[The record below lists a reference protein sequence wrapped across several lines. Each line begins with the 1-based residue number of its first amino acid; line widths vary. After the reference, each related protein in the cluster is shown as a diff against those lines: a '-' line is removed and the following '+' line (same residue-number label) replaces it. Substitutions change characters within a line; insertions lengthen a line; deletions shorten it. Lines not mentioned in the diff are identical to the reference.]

1 VIGAPVSNTIDFNS
15 SISGLDNVTSYTFPS
30 GITMSTGTS
39 GTVFDWSTGSLLSV
53 QTVGDNGDGRI
64 LGTDAVVFNFPYG
77 MQYLAMKVKNAGDD
91 TVLIRSG
98 LEVGDL
104 TSGTLSGRI
113 TSSSGITI
121 SSANIKV
128 NLVLEVT
135 NGSTTSTVTLAA
147 TVSSGG
153 TWSVNYSG
161 VTGTITQATVV
172 SLIDGDL
179 YNQGGNSQAN
189 VTYSISSDMTSLSIA
204 QDPANTFSASQTNN
218 GFQIEYVDIKTD
230 PAGAITY
237 SYPIDLYAA
246 VQDTVGTMEIFT
258 SVKLSEFPAG
268 STLSVAHADGSYTEI
283 NPVNGV
289 YDLSAYADLLSSPTG
304 TSGTDKIYLITS
316 SPLPSGFAPTLAVEV
331 NDGGTSNAITIIGGS
346 GSSTHTGDTGNDYI
360 SGGTGN
366 DILIGGSG
374 NDTLIGGLGADTFKW
389 NLADRGTTASPA
401 RDTITDFDSVA
412 NSDKLDL
419 RDLLQGELHSG
430 TDVGNLAN
438 YLHFSYDST
447 TSTTVLE
454 VKSQGTAMSG
464 PDQIIN
470 LTDVNLVMGYTSD
483 QQIIQDLLSKGKLIT
498 D

>member
-1 VIGAPVSNTIDFNS
+1 
-15 SISGLDNVTSYTFPS
+15 
-30 GITMSTGTS
+30 
-39 GTVFDWSTGSLLSV
+39 
-53 QTVGDNGDGRI
+53 
-64 LGTDAVVFNFPYG
+64 
-77 MQYLAMKVKNAGDD
+77 
-91 TVLIRSG
+91 
-98 LEVGDL
+98 
-104 TSGTLSGRI
+104 
-113 TSSSGITI
+113 
-121 SSANIKV
+121 
-128 NLVLEVT
+128 
-135 NGSTTSTVTLAA
+135 
-147 TVSSGG
+147 
-153 TWSVNYSG
+153 
-161 VTGTITQATVV
+161 
-172 SLIDGDL
+172 
-179 YNQGGNSQAN
+179 
-189 VTYSISSDMTSLSIA
+189 MTSLSIA
-204 QDPANTFSASQTNN
+204 QDPAHTFSAGQTNN
-218 GFQIEYVDIKTD
+218 GFQIEYVDIKTN
-230 PAGAITY
+230 PSGTTTY

-246 VQDTVGTMEIFT
+246 VQDTVGTVETFT
-258 SVKLSEFPAG
+258 SLKLSEFPAG
-268 STLSVAHADGSYTEI
+268 STLSVVHADGSYTEI
-283 NPVNGV
+283 TAVNGV
-289 YDLSAYADLLSSPTG
+289 YDLSAYTALLNSPTG